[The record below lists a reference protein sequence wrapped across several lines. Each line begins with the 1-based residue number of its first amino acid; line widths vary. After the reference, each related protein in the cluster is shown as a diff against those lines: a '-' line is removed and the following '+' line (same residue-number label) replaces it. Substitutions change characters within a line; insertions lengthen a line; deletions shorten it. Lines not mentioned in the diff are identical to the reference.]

1 MRIQMRTDQQHL
13 PAGYKLSP
21 RKVPPQIMTA
31 SASFPFAAESP
42 FSSLPASSNLSAYAC
57 IRISATQLPMAV
69 SSVRTFSLLTS
80 NGVKLKQTGFD
91 KVSETV
97 DSKSLTRLSISGA
110 VGVAGVI
117 SWCFPDKLLTTL
129 VLMLPAGVSSSSK
142 TASDRSR
149 YSRNNDLQQVQRL
162 VIKEPSHSLLTSEIS
177 ATFDKANSL
186 VFLYSSDFGIS
197 TETFPFLCTFANIVH
212 AAKSGI
218 QTPVRCKNRSQLTGH
233 DHR

>member
-21 RKVPPQIMTA
+21 RKVPPQMMTA
-31 SASFPFAAESP
+31 SASFPFAGESP

-57 IRISATQLPMAV
+57 IRISATQFPMAV

-97 DSKSLTRLSISGA
+97 DSKDLTRLSISGA

-142 TASDRSR
+142 TASDKSR
-149 YSRNNDLQQVQRL
+149 YSRKDGCQQVQRL
-162 VIKEPSHSLLTSEIS
+162 ISSEPSHNLLTSEIS
-177 ATFDKANSL
+177 AAFDETNSL
-186 VFLYSSDFGIS
+186 VFLYSSNLGIS
-197 TETFPFLCTFANIVH
+197 AEPFPFLCSFTDIVH
-212 AAKSGI
+212 AAKSGT
-218 QTPVRCKNRSQLTGH
+218 QNPVRKRYRG
-233 DHR
+233 